1 MKSSIICGLSL
12 LVSGIAIAQTSQTPQ
27 TIVAPAQQVSP
38 TAGATVGGNYS
49 NIDQKGIGSDALVQQ
64 QGTAN
69 ASFIEQTGTDAG
81 NRNSVDVLQ
90 WGNVSALSGEE
101 NYSEIKQ
108 NGAGNNFTVTQQGD
122 KNEVFGTQ
130 TGLDNTAIVQQ
141 GADLAQQAQD
151 NLALVNQDGKGN
163 FAEVQQRYDNNEST
177 ITQNNDAVNGVGN
190 RSYQSQISDGNQT
203 PGHKAIGTQYGD
215 DNEIVQSQNSEYQPF
230 GGNNYAEANQGDAAI
245 TAERAFSQQV
255 QSGGYNNAYS
265 TQYGS
270 DNTSFQEQNGLVNT
284 AEVHQNISSTGGD
297 NYAEQYQVGG
307 LNEAYINQNGQN
319 HSASQEQYG
328 VLNETIV
335 IQSGG
340 QMVGN
345 QALTIQNGMN
355 NDSYVNQMANGNI
368 ADVDQ
373 LGMNHVSVINQN
385 SLGTAP
391 GTGGSNTA
399 TVTQRNANVSLNR
412 QTQRAAATKAHTF

>member
-12 LVSGIAIAQTSQTPQ
+12 LISGIAIAQTSQTRQ
-27 TIVAPAQQVSP
+27 TIVAPVQQISP
-38 TAGATVGGNYS
+38 TAGSTVGGNYS

-108 NGAGNNFTVTQQGD
+108 DGAGNNFSVFQQGD

-130 TGLDNTAIVQQ
+130 TGIDNTAIVQQ
-141 GADLAQQAQD
+141 GANLAQQAQD
-151 NLALVNQDGKGN
+151 NLALVNQNGKGN
-163 FAEVQQRYDNNEST
+163 FAEVQQRFDNNESS
-177 ITQNNDAVNGVGN
+177 ITQDNDAVNGVGN

-215 DNEIVQSQNSEYQPF
+215 DNEIVQSQDSDYQPF
-230 GGNNYAEANQGDAAI
+230 GGDNYAEANQGDAVL
-245 TAERAFSQQV
+245 TAERAFSQQT
-255 QSGGYNNAYS
+255 QNGGYNNVFS

-270 DNTSFQEQNGLVNT
+270 DNTSFQEQNGLLNT
-284 AEVHQNISSTGGD
+284 AEVHQNTLSTGGD
-297 NYAEQYQVGG
+297 NYAEQYQIGG
-307 LNEAYINQNGQN
+307 FNEAYIEQDGQN
-319 HSASQEQYG
+319 HSANQEQYG
-328 VLNETIV
+328 VFNESVV
-335 IQSGG
+335 IQNGG
-340 QMVGN
+340 QLTGN
-345 QALTIQNGMN
+345 QALTIQSGISN
-355 NDSYVNQMANGNI
+355 NSYVNQMANGNI

-385 SLGTAP
+385 SLGTSA
-391 GTGGSNTA
+391 GTGGSNSA

-412 QTQRAAATKAHTF
+412 QTQRAAATKSHTF